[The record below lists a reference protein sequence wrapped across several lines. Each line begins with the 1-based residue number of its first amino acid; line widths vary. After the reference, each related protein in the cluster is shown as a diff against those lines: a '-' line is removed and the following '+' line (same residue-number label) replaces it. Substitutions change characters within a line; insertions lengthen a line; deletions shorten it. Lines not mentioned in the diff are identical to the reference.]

1 MLMNDKKTNITDRIR
16 QLLIK
21 AFVLLVLF
29 IICIFAANAQQDPQF
44 SQNRFNQLTINP
56 GFAGSNGLINFSLLN
71 RYQWVGF
78 PGAPV
83 TNVFNIDASL
93 HLIGSKDGV
102 GVSIVNDVIGFEKN
116 ISVELNYSWRTKLG
130 KGLLGSGVSVGL
142 MNKNL
147 NIDLSDVNR
156 WGDVGDFNSVD
167 AALPQG
173 IASGVLVDLGVGF
186 FYQCKN
192 FELSLSGRHLNQP
205 ILSFGESGHY
215 SFKRHYYMSG
225 TYTFQLAN
233 ERFEVLPSFF
243 FKTEATTWQAD
254 FNMTV
259 QYDKRIWGGIGY
271 RIGDAIII
279 TAGTELWN
287 GIKFGYSYDVSTSS
301 LSRYNT
307 GSHELFLAYSVLL
320 NKKRT
325 HKYRSVRFL

>member
-1 MLMNDKKTNITDRIR
+1 MNDKNVNITDRIR

-21 AFVLLVLF
+21 AFVLLVLL

-44 SQNRFNQLTINP
+44 SQNRLNQLTVNP
-56 GFAGSNGLINFSLLN
+56 SFAGLNGLINFSLLN

-83 TNVFNIDASL
+83 TNVFNVDASL

-116 ISVELNYSWRTKLG
+116 VSVELNYSWRTKLG
-130 KGLLGSGVSVGL
+130 KGLLGTGVSVGL

-147 NIDLSDVNR
+147 NLDMSDVNR
-156 WGDVGDFNSVD
+156 WGDPGDFNFTD
-167 AALPQG
+167 PALPQG
-173 IASGVLVDLGVGF
+173 VASGVLVDLGVGF
-186 FYQCKN
+186 FYQCRN
-192 FELSLSGRHLNQP
+192 WELALSARHLNQP
-205 ILSFGESGHY
+205 VLSFDESGKY
-215 SFKRHYYMSG
+215 SFRRHYYMSG
-225 TYTFQLAN
+225 TYTFQMAN

-243 FKTEATTWQAD
+243 FKTDATTWQAD
-254 FNMTV
+254 INMTV
-259 QYDKRIWGGIGY
+259 QYDKRLWGGMGY

-287 GIKFGYSYDVSTSS
+287 GIKFGYSYDVSISS
-301 LSRYNT
+301 LSRYNA